1 MSLQSNLIVS
11 VSSGSEIFVAT
22 ERKSLIKSAEFLNQE
37 IKAKKKRDE
46 SLAGAGVYGLFYQD
60 QLIYVGK
67 FKNGNK
73 GTPFAGNVAKARWWT
88 HIASMTMR
96 GRKVSVSTTSLRELR
111 SKEIESSLVMILD
124 PVVESHMVKDRG
136 CSSGLRRVLFA
147 LEHWSEFEHAD
158 MNSLLSFFSFCYIRI
173 PFSNEDPAIFR
184 KRIGSAENKI
194 IAMLKPRCNKET
206 PIGKA
211 RASVRVDEF
220 IDYAKKEL
228 SW

>member
-11 VSSGSEIFVAT
+11 VSSGSELFFAT
-22 ERKSLIKSAEFLNQE
+22 KIKSLIKGVEFLDQE
-37 IKAKKKRDE
+37 IKAQKNRDE
-46 SLAGAGVYGLFYQD
+46 NLAGAGVYGLFYQD

-73 GTPFAGNVAKARWWT
+73 GTPFAGNVAKAQWWT

-147 LEHWSEFEHAD
+147 LEHWNEFEHAD

-184 KRIGSAENKI
+184 KKIGSAENKI

-211 RASVRVDEF
+211 RACVFVDEF
-220 IDYAKKEL
+220 IDCAKQEL
-228 SW
+228 FW